1 MQYTI
6 TSNDAVSV
14 QAASVVRAMII
25 EGQISDGE
33 RINEVQLSQKL
44 GISRTPLR
52 EGLGQLV
59 AEQFVHL
66 VPRRGFFAAEL
77 TPKEFSDLYD
87 LRPLLDPQAL
97 ILGGQPSDAEID
109 AIDASNNAF
118 INATPGPAAV
128 EADEIFHRRLL
139 ASCPNKVLLDLIE
152 TLMRRTQR
160 YELALLRTEPPV
172 KHSGEQH
179 SKIIKALREHDL
191 FGAAE
196 RLRENLT
203 SGKAAIL
210 DWLSSR

>member
-6 TSNDAVSV
+6 MSNDAVSV

-33 RINEVQLSQKL
+33 RINEVKLSQKL

-66 VPRRGFFAAEL
+66 IPRRGFFAAEL

-87 LRPLLDPQAL
+87 LRPILDPQAL
-97 ILGGQPSDAEID
+97 ILGGQPTDDEID
-109 AIDASNNAF
+109 AIEASNDDF
-118 INATPGPAAV
+118 INAEPGSAAV
-128 EADEIFHRRLL
+128 AADEIFHRRLL
-139 ASCPNKVLLDLIE
+139 ANCPNKVLLDLIE
-152 TLMRRTQR
+152 TLIRRTQR
-160 YELALLRTEPPV
+160 YELALLRAESPV
-172 KHSGEQH
+172 KQSGEQH

-191 FGAAE
+191 AGAAE

-203 SGKAAIL
+203 SGKSAIL
-210 DWLSSR
+210 NWLSSR